1 MTPATPAHIAALI
14 DRYSGRS
21 GGNDAETIITWSK
34 GDTVTVWSTC
44 GADIAR
50 ILRRCGSGL
59 LDFRE
64 FDAGGGSIRMTFRAD
79 DVRGPEGAFKPR
91 DVDSKPFPRD
101 AVEAAS

>member
-1 MTPATPAHIAALI
+1 MSPATPEAIAALI

-34 GDTVTVWSTC
+34 GGTVTVWSTC

-59 LDFRE
+59 LDFQE
-64 FDAGGGSIRMTFRAD
+64 FDAGGGSIRMNFDASA
-79 DVRGPEGAFKPR
+79 VRGPEGAFKPR

-101 AVEAAS
+101 LVGVSS